1 MNKIEKKENK
11 VETKDAKKVESKKV
25 NYVCVLDKKEQDPNL
40 KKDDSN
46 EDEHKSL
53 DIADSDYELFYN
65 SIFYGQLTQNW
76 IKVTN

>member
-1 MNKIEKKENK
+1 MYLNIVNNLSFDNKRNK
-11 VETKDAKKVESKKV
+11 NIVIR
-25 NYVCVLDKKEQDPNL
+25 
-40 KKDDSN
+40 KKDNNN

>member
-1 MNKIEKKENK
+1 MYLNIVNNLSFDNKRNKNIVIRKKE
-11 VETKDAKKVESKKV
+11 
-25 NYVCVLDKKEQDPNL
+25 
-40 KKDDSN
+40 DSN

-53 DIADSDYELFYN
+53 DIADSDYDLFYN

>member
-1 MNKIEKKENK
+1 MYLNIVNNLSFENK
-11 VETKDAKKVESKKV
+11 RNKHTVFR
-25 NYVCVLDKKEQDPNL
+25 
-40 KKDDSN
+40 KKDDN
-46 EDEHKSL
+46 NVDEHKSL

>member
-1 MNKIEKKENK
+1 MYLNIVNNLSFENKRNKNIVIRKKEN
-11 VETKDAKKVESKKV
+11 
-25 NYVCVLDKKEQDPNL
+25 NN
-40 KKDDSN
+40 DD
-46 EDEHKSL
+46 DHKSL

>member
-1 MNKIEKKENK
+1 MYLNIVNNLSFENK
-11 VETKDAKKVESKKV
+11 RNKNIVIR
-25 NYVCVLDKKEQDPNL
+25 
-40 KKDDSN
+40 KKDNNN

-53 DIADSDYELFYN
+53 DVVDSDYELFYN

>member
-1 MNKIEKKENK
+1 MYLNIVNNLSFENK
-11 VETKDAKKVESKKV
+11 RNKNIVIR
-25 NYVCVLDKKEQDPNL
+25 
-40 KKDDSN
+40 KKDDNN

-53 DIADSDYELFYN
+53 DIANSDYELFYN

>member
-1 MNKIEKKENK
+1 MYLNIVNNLSFENK
-11 VETKDAKKVESKKV
+11 RNKNIVIR
-25 NYVCVLDKKEQDPNL
+25 
-40 KKDDSN
+40 KKDDNN
-46 EDEHKSL
+46 ENEYKSP

>member
-1 MNKIEKKENK
+1 MYLNIVNNLSFENK
-11 VETKDAKKVESKKV
+11 RNKNIVFR
-25 NYVCVLDKKEQDPNL
+25 
-40 KKDDSN
+40 KKDDN
-46 EDEHKSL
+46 NKDEHKSL

>member
-1 MNKIEKKENK
+1 MYLNIVNNLSFENK
-11 VETKDAKKVESKKV
+11 RNKNIVIR
-25 NYVCVLDKKEQDPNL
+25 
-40 KKDDSN
+40 KKDNNN